1 MAAGQQNWLIE
12 ILLPATFNDGRPLP
26 PDMLGRIRGD
36 LVERFGGL
44 TAFTRS
50 PAEGVW
56 VDEGA
61 AHHDDIIVLEI
72 MTEEVDRTW
81 WRAWRDRMEAQ
92 LDQEEIV
99 VRARKI
105 ERL

>member
-1 MAAGQQNWLIE
+1 
-12 ILLPATFNDGRPLP
+12 
-26 PDMLGRIRGD
+26 
-36 LVERFGGL
+36 
-44 TAFTRS
+44 
-50 PAEGVW
+50 

-92 LDQEEIV
+92 LGQDEIV
-99 VRARKI
+99 VRARTI

>member
-1 MAAGQQNWLIE
+1 MAERAKTWLIE
-12 ILLPATFNDGRPLP
+12 ILLPATFNDGGPVP
-26 PDMLGRIRGD
+26 PDMLGRIRSD

-61 AHHDDIIVLEI
+61 ARHDDIIVLEV
-72 MTEEVDRTW
+72 MTQGVDRTW
-81 WRAWRDRMEAQ
+81 WRAWRKCMEAQ
-92 LDQEEIV
+92 LGQDEIV
-99 VRARKI
+99 VRAREI

>member
-1 MAAGQQNWLIE
+1 MTERAQNWLIE
-12 ILLPATFNDGRPLP
+12 ILLPATFNDGRPIP
-26 PDMLGRIRGD
+26 PDMLGRIRTD

-56 VDEGA
+56 VDGGA
-61 AHHDDIIVLEI
+61 ARRDDIVVLEI
-72 MTEEVDRTW
+72 MTQEVNRTW
-81 WRAWRDRMEAQ
+81 WLAWRKRMEAQ
-92 LDQEEIV
+92 LGQDEIV
-99 VRARKI
+99 VRAREI